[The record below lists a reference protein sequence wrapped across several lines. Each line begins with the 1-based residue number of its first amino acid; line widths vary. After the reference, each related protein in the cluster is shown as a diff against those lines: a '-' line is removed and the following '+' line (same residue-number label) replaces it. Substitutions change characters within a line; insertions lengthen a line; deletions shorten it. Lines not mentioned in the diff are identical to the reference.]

1 MIHRDVKPANIL
13 IDKDLTLVLADFG
26 SAKEVTEESSA
37 SYICSRHYRAPEITL
52 GNNKYGP
59 EIDIWAA
66 GCCFAELLKLKPI
79 FPGSQT

>member
-1 MIHRDVKPANIL
+1 
-13 IDKDLTLVLADFG
+13 VLADFG

-59 EIDIWAA
+59 AIDIWAA
-66 GCCFAELLKLKPI
+66 GCCFAELLKLKPM